1 MIRYD
6 YKMPPSRPIKK
17 ERKPMI
23 DQQIAILDN
32 ALNMVEAALEAP
44 PKSEAIGPRVV
55 FQTVHYQISDHGE
68 NWKGRWMSRYFL
80 ERKPEYAKS
89 RVMKQHARSNES
101 AEHLL
106 DALHAAENFHL
117 ESMPFCGGF

>member
-1 MIRYD
+1 
-6 YKMPPSRPIKK
+6 
-17 ERKPMI
+17 MI
-23 DQQIAILDN
+23 DQQIVILDN

-55 FQTVHYQISDHGE
+55 FQTVHYTVMDGGAD
-68 NWKGRWMSRYFL
+68 WKGRYIARFWI

-101 AEHLL
+101 AERLL
-106 DALHAAENFHL
+106 DALHAAEKFHL
-117 ESMPFCGGF
+117 EAMPNCGGF